1 VSTDSASDPGRATEM
16 ADVVSLALL
25 VVLESLLPLE
35 RAAFVLREVFGS
47 PFSEVSATLDRSE
60 ASVRQLVSRARTH
73 VRGQAPRRPVDADA
87 HRELTE
93 MFRGAA
99 QGEVSLE
106 EMISVLAPD
115 VVLTTDAGGRAKAAR
130 RPVRGTD
137 NVLRFI
143 AGVLAKPEMAMLSW
157 HIGEVNG
164 RPALISHEGDRID
177 SVVWLEA
184 DAGAV
189 SRIVRIRS
197 PDRFGAVRLGP
208 ATWRFCTQE
217 ARCDTYGR
225 SVTAECMFPTPTRPS
240 AQAGTCADR
249 MGRQGEP
256 RRPPTGWA
264 GGRGRAGRPKGRGPC
279 QQGGRQPVTVG
290 ASPSRWAAARQG
302 GPTGADGAGRPV
314 GRSGE
319 HALEPVRPGLLGGF
333 PVHVVVDVVADRDRH
348 AHRRH
353 LVEAVEAVGGAQPDE
368 LVAGIGEVDH
378 ALQRRQPLGCHA

>member
-1 VSTDSASDPGRATEM
+1 MASSPGAVAGPDDHAEVFEQHRGTLLGAAYQVLGTVQDSEDVAQETWLRWQGVDLGTVRDPRAFLLTIVTRTALNTVRARTRRREEYLGPWLPEPVSTDSASDPGRATEM
-16 ADVVSLALL
+16 ADDVSLALL
-25 VVLESLLPLE
+25 VVLESLSPLE

-47 PFSEVSATLDRSE
+47 PYSEVSATLDRSE

-184 DAGAV
+184 DAGRV
-189 SRIVRIRS
+189 TRIDMIRN
-197 PDRFGAVRLGP
+197 PNKFGAVRL
-208 ATWRFCTQE
+208 
-217 ARCDTYGR
+217 
-225 SVTAECMFPTPTRPS
+225 
-240 AQAGTCADR
+240 
-249 MGRQGEP
+249 
-256 RRPPTGWA
+256 
-264 GGRGRAGRPKGRGPC
+264 
-279 QQGGRQPVTVG
+279 
-290 ASPSRWAAARQG
+290 
-302 GPTGADGAGRPV
+302 
-314 GRSGE
+314 
-319 HALEPVRPGLLGGF
+319 
-333 PVHVVVDVVADRDRH
+333 
-348 AHRRH
+348 
-353 LVEAVEAVGGAQPDE
+353 
-368 LVAGIGEVDH
+368 
-378 ALQRRQPLGCHA
+378 